1 MNNELEKKLK
11 YASQICIT
19 QIHLFLDVASQEKRV
34 QVLEG
39 AEMVAKSK
47 EKFRY

>member
-1 MNNELEKKLK
+1 MQRYKFQMNNELEK
-11 YASQICIT
+11 
-19 QIHLFLDVASQEKRV
+19 IHLFLDVASQEKRV